1 MSIKSFYWPHEPVN
15 MLSPQQ
21 EQLVHEKSLEVLQ
34 RTGISTNSDALC
46 KLMAEHGQEVDFENK
61 RIRFEP
67 TFVEAQ
73 LELARGYYTLAARDP
88 ENDLVLDGKHGY
100 VSSEGCLAE
109 VYDWAK
115 QDRRYPTKEDLSNYT
130 RLSDALEHIAFLWQP
145 VSAIDQL
152 VEVRPMHEIHAQWN
166 NTTKHIQQMTA
177 VDGFNARGIVEMATV
192 IAGSAASLRERPIV
206 SNFQCVIS
214 PFHWEEGPIEAIE
227 TFAKAGIPVGTVS
240 MPLLSATSPA
250 SVAGTLVLA
259 NAEVL
264 SGLIIQQTMVPGS
277 PTFYSSYATT
287 MDMNSGALNNNWGPE
302 DLMFEAAGGQMS
314 RRYGMPASS
323 GILCTGAKSSDW
335 QSGVQTA
342 FSAFEKAFMP
352 SDMLSGAGS
361 YNGSAVFSPPQMILD
376 CEVLEIAMSWAAGF
390 PWDAEHLAVEV
401 MEAVGPGGH
410 FLGEQHTRDHM
421 RDFFRSKVMNRLTW
435 EDWDAEGRPEPFTK
449 AQAEAERIIAEHE
462 VEPLPEDVQK
472 EVDLIMNTYEQ
483 EARDNMEE
491 D

>member
-1 MSIKSFYWPHEPVN
+1 MSVKRYAWPHEPVN
-15 MLSPQQ
+15 LLSAQ
-21 EQLVHEKSLEVLQ
+21 EEQTVHDKSLEVLH
-34 RTGISTNSDALC
+34 RTGISTNSETLC
-46 KLMAEHGQEVDFENK
+46 KLMADHGQEVDFENK
-61 RIRFEP
+61 RIRFDP
-67 TFVEAQ
+67 AFVEEK
-73 LELARGYYTLAARDP
+73 LELAKGYYTLAARDP
-88 ENDLVLDGKHGY
+88 ENDLVLDGRHGY

-109 VYDWAK
+109 VFDWGT
-115 QDRRYPTKEDLSNYT
+115 QDRRYPTKQDLEDYT
-130 RLSDALEHIAFLWQP
+130 RLSDALEQIAFLWQP
-145 VSAIDQL
+145 VSANDQL
-152 VEVRPMHEIHAQWN
+152 VEVRPMHEIHAQWH

-177 VDGFNARGIVEMATV
+177 VDAFNAKGIVEMATA
-192 IAGSAASLRERPIV
+192 IMGSSEALRERPII

-214 PFHWEEGPIEAIE
+214 PLHWDEGPVEAIE
-227 TFAKAGIPVGTVS
+227 IFGKAGVPTGIVS
-240 MPLLSATSPA
+240 MPLLSATAPA
-250 SVAGTLVLA
+250 SVAGTLVLS

-264 SGLIIQQTMVPGS
+264 SGITIQQTMVPGAPS
-277 PTFYSSYATT
+277 FYSCYATT

-302 DLMFEAAGGQMS
+302 DLTFEAAGGQMS

-323 GILCTGAKSSDW
+323 GVLGAGAKASDW
-335 QSGVQTA
+335 QAGVQTA
-342 FSAFEKAFMP
+342 FSAYEKAFMP

-361 YNGSAVFSPPQMILD
+361 YNGSAVFSPMQMVLD

-421 RDFFRSKVMNRLTW
+421 RDFFRSKVMNRMTW
-435 EDWDAEGRPEPFTK
+435 EDWDAAGRPSPYTA
-449 AQAEAERIIAEHE
+449 AQAEVERILAEHE

-472 EVDLIMNTYEQ
+472 EVDSIMDTYEQ